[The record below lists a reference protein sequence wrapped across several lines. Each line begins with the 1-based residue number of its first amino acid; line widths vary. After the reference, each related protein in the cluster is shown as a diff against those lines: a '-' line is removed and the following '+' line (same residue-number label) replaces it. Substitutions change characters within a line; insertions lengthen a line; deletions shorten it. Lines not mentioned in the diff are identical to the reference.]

1 MESSKSPSLLKSK
14 PNPVHSTNPS
24 WLRLSRHLR
33 IILYLTMARVII
45 SFDNS
50 LIFSQS
56 SLSAIIASRLLPH
69 IEGGRAFLCTSAVL
83 LNISAAISTVTL
95 TAMGM
100 ELDFRLSRMQGLGRI
115 PRLLYLNCAS
125 SLAFNHGTA
134 ELKPFCLSRF
144 RDGLYIRGYSLSD
157 HCAHII

>member
-33 IILYLTMARVII
+33 IILFLTMARVII
-45 SFDNS
+45 SFQFDNS

-134 ELKPFCLSRF
+134 ELNPFSF
-144 RDGLYIRGYSLSD
+144 ISFQGWS
-157 HCAHII
+157 AH